1 MTPTDRAT
9 LLAWDEAVRYFNSN
23 PYDWLTY
30 LDLAIRCHLA
40 GFASPLEVAFGGD
53 EVTSDRDRLR
63 AWRWALI
70 YFRTWELG
78 MSSESSRAYRR
89 VMAQCQLAGFA
100 TPMEVARGGRA

>member
-1 MTPTDRAT
+1 M
-9 LLAWDEAVRYFNSN
+9 
-23 PYDWLTY
+23 
-30 LDLAIRCHLA
+30 
-40 GFASPLEVAFGGD
+40 
-53 EVTSDRDRLR
+53 SDRDRLR

-70 YFRTWELG
+70 YFRAWELG